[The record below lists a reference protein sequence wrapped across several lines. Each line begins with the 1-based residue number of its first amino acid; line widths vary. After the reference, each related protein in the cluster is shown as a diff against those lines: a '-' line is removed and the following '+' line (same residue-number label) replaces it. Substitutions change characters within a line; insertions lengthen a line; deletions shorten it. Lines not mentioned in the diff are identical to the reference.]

1 MNPDEIKKLEEDKA
15 QLKRDYIKVTSEI
28 DELLFAGRNNGAILD
43 PDYITPTV
51 DFRRN
56 LSFDSVEGELWYY
69 SDLRAILERAAGGQL
84 IPADSVHC
92 KKLPKY
98 VSDLVR

>member
-1 MNPDEIKKLEEDKA
+1 MDLNERKQLEN
-15 QLKRDYIKVTSEI
+15 DYRRLNENIIEV
-28 DELLFAGRNNGAILD
+28 LFCGRNNGAVLK

-56 LSFDSVEGELWYY
+56 LPFDSVEGELSYFF
-69 SDLRAILERAAGGQL
+69 SLRVVLERAVSGQP
-84 IPADSVHC
+84 IPEDSVHC
-92 KKLPKY
+92 GKLPKY